1 MAKSGGLTPYLA
13 TIAAV
18 AAGQPVTTD
27 ALDAMQAA
35 LRSPLDK
42 SAGGEDS
49 ARRRAAED
57 ILRALV
63 ELDAKEAAFANSLG
77 LILQDRH
84 EFAEAAGLFLQAA
97 ARTEGEPQNLPRR
110 IRVGSP
116 PGVETQASACRKLAF
131 HSALRLS
138 LNPSGIS
145 NTPTRHERREE
156 LRWTGCRVRS
166 QGTIRPVLHS
176 DCSGY
181 IAGCSPALPR
191 SRLTADVFR

>member
-1 MAKSGGLTPYLA
+1 M
-13 TIAAV
+13 
-18 AAGQPVTTD
+18 TTD

-35 LRSPLDK
+35 LRSPLDE

-97 ARTEGEPQNLPRR
+97 ARTEARAPELAEEDQGWVAAWRRNASVCLSKAGLPL
-110 IRVGSP
+110 
-116 PGVETQASACRKLAF
+116 SAAVVAQSIGDIEYADEARA
-131 HSALRLS
+131 ALRAALDR
-138 LNPSGIS
+138 LQGAKSG
-145 NTPTRHERREE
+145 N
-156 LRWTGCRVRS
+156 
-166 QGTIRPVLHS
+166 
-176 DCSGY
+176 D
-181 IAGCSPALPR
+181 
-191 SRLTADVFR
+191 